1 MQKIAPKILFL
12 FCSIFTFGQTFNS
25 TQTISANR
33 SFSENYIITGNNNLV
48 IGGNDNVTLTIPANI
63 NVTISG
69 NLIVNHASQLRT
81 ITITGGGRL
90 TCNNFVLGNSEQGG
104 NATYNLN
111 FVSTLASFVI
121 NNNFNV
127 NSNEQGNR
135 RINTNV
141 TIQSGNFT
149 VGNQIIVTNESS
161 NNSSVFSLGTGNPNL
176 ILNGAN
182 PWVTSNTGTFTSTL
196 DTNNATV
203 IALGDNQ
210 LLKDAEYYNLEI
222 NNNGNNGVRGNN
234 GVKVLNKLILR
245 NGTLKDANKIRLAN
259 NATIERIRGN
269 MENFP
274 VLDGNYDVEYTD
286 IDNNLEVGAEIPSN
300 TTNLRNVKVNANGKR
315 LVANKNL
322 PVKGNLEI
330 VAGTLDLGNFS
341 ADRSANGGTLS
352 ISNQGVLRIGGNKTL
367 PANYSNH
374 ILEADSEVIYE
385 GAQTQIIA
393 AINNGNA
400 YGKLTLRGSEN
411 KILGGNH
418 IRVIRD
424 VRVEENARLLVDANQ
439 TLEIT
444 QALVNNTGNANNAF
458 FANNSTL
465 LQTGTNNNNVG
476 SIRYQRATRPLKN
489 LDFVYWGSMVD
500 NQTLGTMWMTTVGE
514 TFYRFNTSVNNWAGV
529 PASQIMQ
536 PGVGYIARA
545 RHNSNGW
552 AVAVNGT
559 PTAFTT
565 HLNGRPR
572 SGNITAPLTANG
584 WNLLANPYPS
594 AIDFDAF
601 ALQGFASYAQSPI
614 LPTVYYWTQATPITN
629 NSYSANDYA
638 VYSAPNEVGVSV
650 GGFTPGRHIA
660 AGQGFFVR
668 AKANV
673 GAEIQFTNQ
682 QRVGANNANF
692 TKPGGGKDSDAGQNF
707 TRERY
712 WLNLTN
718 QVGDFKQIAIVHS
731 NYATNNYDEL
741 YDALAFNGNTNMNFF
756 SLVENRRISIQGR
769 SAFEVSDEIIL
780 GYTANTAGNY
790 TISIAQIDAVFD
802 NRNVF
807 LEDLL
812 LGTVHDLKAGSYTF
826 NSATGTHLN
835 RFKIKY
841 YDEVLGNSSQELVSL
856 VAFVQNQTLHI
867 KSGGETLDQ
876 VEIFDIQGRTLQ
888 TFKNIQQVQVA
899 FPLQFSTQVI
909 LVKCTSA
916 DGKTITKKLVI

>member
-1 MQKIAPKILFL
+1 MNGNFTQNTTINGNLTIAGDAENI
-12 FCSIFTFGQTFNS
+12 SI
-25 TQTISANR
+25 TIS
-33 SFSENYIITGNNNLV
+33 NNA
-48 IGGNDNVTLTIPANI
+48 TLTINGNI
-63 NVTISG
+63 VFNRRLGSRTINISG
-69 NLIVNHASQLRT
+69 NGSLICQDFVIGNTNPNVSNNTTHNLIVNTSISQ
-81 ITITGGGRL
+81 ITVNQNVVI
-90 TCNNFVLGNSEQGG
+90 NSSRQGQRRF
-104 NATYNLN
+104 N
-111 FVSTLASFVI
+111 STLNI
-121 NNNFNV
+121 N
-127 NSNEQGNR
+127 
-135 RINTNV
+135 
-141 TIQSGNFT
+141 SGNFI
-149 VGNQIIVTNESS
+149 VGNQIDV
-161 NNSSVFSLGTGNPNL
+161 NNADVDNVSQLNLGNGNPNL

-182 PWVTSNTGTFTSTL
+182 PWSLPSQGSFNSSLNTQNS
-196 DTNNATV
+196 TV
-203 IALGDNQ
+203 IAIGENQ
-210 LLKDAEYYNLEI
+210 LVKNSEYFNLEI

-259 NATIERIRGN
+259 NATIERRRGN

-274 VLDGNYDVEYTD
+274 LLDGNYDVEYTD

-300 TTNLRNVKVNANGKR
+300 TTNLRNVKLNANGKR

-367 PANYSNH
+367 PANYTNH
-374 ILEADSEVIYE
+374 ILEADSEVVYE

-458 FANNSTL
+458 FANNSNL
-465 LQTGTNNNNVG
+465 LQTGANNNNVG

-835 RFKIKY
+835 RFKVKY
-841 YDEVLGNSSQELVSL
+841 YDEVLGNPSVELSSL
-856 VAFVQNQTLHI
+856 VAFIQNQILHVKTAGDVLEKI
-867 KSGGETLDQ
+867 EL
-876 VEIFDIQGRTLQ
+876 FDVQGRTLQ
-888 TFKNIQQVQVA
+888 VFDNLQTNQVEKVLHLNNQLIIA
-899 FPLQFSTQVI
+899 KF
-909 LVKCTSA
+909 TSV
-916 DGKTITKKLVI
+916 DGKTTTKKLL